1 VKYFDLMVDD
11 DVPRLT
17 AQEEQLLRALARA
30 VVRLP
35 RAFEQDL
42 AESVGLGTTEY
53 FTLLHLSEAPDGLR
67 MGELAVE
74 SGLSLAGVTR
84 VVTALERRGLV
95 ARRPST
101 EDGRGS
107 EAVLTGSGHALL
119 AQARPAQVASARR
132 RVLDR
137 VDGLDL
143 QPCLELLTR
152 IGRD

>member
-1 VKYFDLMVDD
+1 MVDAH
-11 DVPRLT
+11 VPPLT

-30 VVRLP
+30 VVRVP

-42 AESVGLGTTEY
+42 GRAVGLRTTEY
-53 FTLLHLSEAPDGLR
+53 FTLLHLTEAPDGLR

-95 ARRPST
+95 VRRPST
-101 EDGRGS
+101 ADGRGS
-107 EAVLTGSGHALL
+107 EAVLTDPGRALL
-119 AQARPAQVASARR
+119 AEARPAQVASARR

-137 VDGLDL
+137 LDGIDL
-143 QPCLELLTR
+143 QPCLDLLTR